1 MCCVYIHVP
10 TQSSITPKRSTPVN
24 PIPLL
29 YLNMRAP
36 LSSLS
41 AVLSTC
47 VCVSQERMRRHQA
60 SIISVDM
67 GPLGNSHRTEPAVV
81 ATRPFMTTPW
91 SHEGSTIGHRYKM
104 PVSCR
109 LNTGFISNHAGLLS
123 ALQMVTFHQGM
134 PIQLMERRSWK
145 ALLLTATTLTHFTSN
160 FMYDKAFVVGA
171 HLVIVL
177 YD

>member
-91 SHEGSTIGHRYKM
+91 SHEGFYNWTPLQNAGVMQVEHWVHLQPRWSAKRFANGYIPPRNAHTADGKAE
-104 PVSCR
+104 
-109 LNTGFISNHAGLLS
+109 LKGFALDSNY
-123 ALQMVTFHQGM
+123 TD
-134 PIQLMERRSWK
+134 
-145 ALLLTATTLTHFTSN
+145 TL
-160 FMYDKAFVVGA
+160 YVE
-171 HLVIVL
+171 L
-177 YD
+177 YVW